1 MNIRNQKNKS
11 SLHDVIRPVGTILMY
26 LIYSIIIDSII
37 NADWSSED
45 SLKIFVCLFGGLLLH
60 KYLFAIH
67 VEICED
73 KRLFNI
79 FLQLASLSPIKFDDV
94 LYVYTEYFPAIRNTP
109 CGYDIIIVTCTGKR
123 IVVDSI
129 YDSSN
134 SLSYVVKIRSQKLA
148 DTIGCE
154 LLPILENTKY
164 ISSPYRYK
172 IVVWFEN
179 VYVVRVNKWILGLFS
194 FVILALS
201 IFIVYQYVD
210 WDNFFESCLSIFLIL
225 YTFRLIH

>member
-1 MNIRNQKNKS
+1 M
-11 SLHDVIRPVGTILMY
+11 
-26 LIYSIIIDSII
+26 
-37 NADWSSED
+37 
-45 SLKIFVCLFGGLLLH
+45 FGSLLLH
-60 KYLFAIH
+60 KYLFDIH

-73 KRLFNI
+73 KRLFDI
-79 FLQLASLSPIKFDDV
+79 FLQVTSLSPIKFDDV
-94 LYVYTEYFPAIRNTP
+94 LYVYTEYFPAMRSTP

-129 YDSSN
+129 YDNSN
-134 SLSYVVKIRSQKLA
+134 SLSYVVKARSQKLA

-164 ISSPYRYK
+164 LSSSYRYK
-172 IVVWFEN
+172 LVVWFKT

-194 FVILALS
+194 FVILVLS

-210 WDNFFESCLSIFLIL
+210 WDNLFELYLSIFLIL
-225 YTFRLIH
+225 YIFRLIH